1 MWFVFIA
8 GALSADLS
16 GYTDVQGRWVSG
28 VEGTPW
34 MAIQRFRPSLEAE
47 PEPWIRLHV
56 TVEATFWEG
65 RDEALEAYAVVE
77 EELGTILETSGCPLT
92 EPESGIQDISEVL
105 GVERLYADFYTSFAD
120 IRVGRQALNWGSA
133 LGLNPTD
140 LFAEVLVAEP
150 WRERRGVNAIRAN
163 FPVGDRHQVVA
174 VVALDDDFQ
183 EGRIGLR
190 PTFNFLETDFS
201 LVASADTEGE
211 VFTGLD
217 LKGQLGVG
225 WWLEGGVVLQEA
237 LEPQVSVGLD
247 YSFALLDGLQLAVQ
261 YSYDATGVE
270 DPFFYQLSDRGQLL
284 LPLPQCEGIEELQSL
299 TAEDREQRFT
309 IGQHYGMGVGR
320 LSLNESWEV
329 SATVLTNLE
338 DQSTLAIPG
347 LTWRPGARWTVDGG
361 AQLLLGDGEFSPTDQ
376 MTLVS
381 FGEGLQAVDL
391 DLSGLVPEWVAY
403 VYARYAL

>member
-1 MWFVFIA
+1 MWILFLTSA
-8 GALSADLS
+8 WGADVS
-16 GYTDVQGRWVSG
+16 GYAEMQGRWVSG

-34 MAIQRFRPSLEAE
+34 QATQRFRPSLEAE
-47 PEPWIRLHV
+47 AASWVRLHV
-56 TVEATFWEG
+56 TVEATYWEG
-65 RDEALEAYAVVE
+65 RDEALEAYALVE
-77 EELGTILETSGCPLT
+77 EEVGTVLETSGCPLT
-92 EPESGIQDISEVL
+92 EPESGIHDIDEVL

-174 VVALDDDFQ
+174 VVAIDDDFR

-190 PTFNFLETDFS
+190 PTVNFLETDIS

-211 VFTGLD
+211 IFTGLD

-225 WWLEGGVVLQEA
+225 WWLEGGVVLEEE
-237 LEPQVSVGLD
+237 LEPQVAAGLD
-247 YSFALLDGLQLAVQ
+247 YSFALMDGLQLALQ

-284 LPLPQCEGIEELQSL
+284 LPLPECDAIEELQAL
-299 TAEDREQRFT
+299 TGDREQRFT
-309 IGQHYGMGVGR
+309 IGQHYGMGVGQ
-320 LSLNESWEV
+320 LSLNESWQV

-347 LTWRPGARWTVDGG
+347 LTWSPGDRWTVDGG
-361 AQLLLGDGEFSPTDQ
+361 AQLLLGEGEFSPTDQ
-376 MTLVS
+376 MTTVS
-381 FGEGLQAVDL
+381 FGEGFSAVDL
-391 DLSGLVPEWVAY
+391 DLGGLVPEWVAY

>member
-1 MWFVFIA
+1 MWILFLTSA
-8 GALSADLS
+8 WGADVS
-16 GYTDVQGRWVSG
+16 GYAEMQGRWVFG

-34 MAIQRFRPSLEAE
+34 QATQRFRPGLEAE
-47 PEPWIRLHV
+47 PAAWVRLYV
-56 TVEATFWEG
+56 TVEASYWEG
-65 RDEALEAYAVVE
+65 RDEALEAYAIVE
-77 EELGTILETSGCPLT
+77 EEVGTVLETSGCPLT
-92 EPESGIQDISEVL
+92 EPESGIHDIDEVL

-174 VVALDDDFQ
+174 VVAIDDDFR

-190 PTFNFLETDFS
+190 PTVNFLETDFS

-211 VFTGLD
+211 IFTGLD

-225 WWLEGGVVLQEA
+225 WWLEGGVVLEEV
-237 LEPQVSVGLD
+237 LEPVVSVGLD
-247 YSFALLDGLQLAVQ
+247 YSFALLDGLQLALQ

-284 LPLPQCEGIEELQSL
+284 LPLPECEGIEELQAL
-299 TAEDREQRFT
+299 TEDREQRFT

-320 LSLNESWEV
+320 LSLNESWQV
-329 SATVLTNLE
+329 SATMLTNLE

-347 LTWRPGARWTVDGG
+347 LTWSPGDRWTVDGG
-361 AQLLLGDGEFSPTDQ
+361 AQLLLGEGEFSPTDQ
-376 MTLVS
+376 MTTVS
-381 FGEGLQAVDL
+381 FGEGLSAVDL
-391 DLSGLVPEWVAY
+391 DLGGLVPEWVAY